1 MNQKLNFYQCIQLLS
16 ALAEKEIIQ
25 RDPENK
31 NNILVYRSAGTEYP
45 EGFYS
50 QNLLS
55 LHQSWLMMKKD
66 KVIWS
71 ASWKKQLESLLISMQ
86 THFGR
91 GSVCDAK
98 LFRRTKRCVFQNDW

>member
-16 ALAEKEIIQ
+16 ALAEKKIIQ

-31 NNILVYRSAGTEYP
+31 NNILVYRSAFTLRICCP
-45 EGFYS
+45 
-50 QNLLS
+50 

>member
-16 ALAEKEIIQ
+16 ALAEKKIIQ

-31 NNILVYRSAGTEYP
+31 NNILVHRSAGTEYP

-55 LHQSWLMMKKD
+55 TASELGDDEDGQSYL
-66 KVIWS
+66 VS
-71 ASWKKQLESLLISMQ
+71 QLEEA
-86 THFGR
+86 TGEPAHF
-91 GSVCDAK
+91 DADP
-98 LFRRTKRCVFQNDW
+98 FRKRECV